1 MTHPNGLHPLHPHQM
16 PYPNMN
22 GMSIPPPAPH
32 GFGQPI
38 PFPPPPPMTNVSD
51 QGSRIVVNEKESQDL
66 KNSLMV
72 NSTAMVQLLGE
83 KQRTVGKARLNLL
96 LAQTLLNANRQSHKA
111 MLLTVIIKR
120 RIYLEHTTKNE
131 VYSRL
136 L

>member
-1 MTHPNGLHPLHPHQM
+1 
-16 PYPNMN
+16 
-22 GMSIPPPAPH
+22 
-32 GFGQPI
+32 
-38 PFPPPPPMTNVSD
+38 
-51 QGSRIVVNEKESQDL
+51 
-66 KNSLMV
+66 
-72 NSTAMVQLLGE
+72 MVQLLGE

-96 LAQTLLNANRQSHKA
+96 LAQTLLNVNRQSHKA